1 MGERFTRIG
10 KYRNELITNFIIM
23 CMNKRNY
30 LTAAAMALA
39 VLSSCGGQKEARN
52 TSGIDLANMDTT
64 VSAGQDFFRYAC
76 GGWNDAHPLTAEYSR
91 YGTFDQLAENNQKQL
106 RELIEGLA
114 SQQNEAGTVAQKIG
128 DLYNIAMDSV
138 ARNEQGFAPVKP
150 MLDKI
155 AALTDKSQIIP
166 MSVEMRR
173 FQGIGTY
180 FNFYVYADP
189 KNSALNIFQMG
200 QGGINLG
207 EKEYYLDTDS
217 ITENIRNEYKK
228 YIAKLFAL
236 SGFSEAEAQQKVAD
250 VMEIE
255 TSIAKVS
262 RSAAELRNPEANYH
276 KMSYADLK
284 KRIPGIDWDAFMT
297 GLGIQAPAELNV
309 EQVESIQEVA
319 RLISALPVSKH
330 VSYLE
335 YNLLDAA
342 ASCLSDDFVAAR
354 FDFYGKVMSGRQVNQ
369 PRWKRAVNSVN
380 GMLGEL
386 VGEMYV
392 EKYFPA
398 AAKERML
405 KLVENLRVAL
415 GERID
420 AQEWMSDSTKVRA
433 HEKLDAFRVKVGY
446 PDKWKDYSKL
456 EIKKDSYWAN
466 VCRASEWGFN
476 DMISRLGKPVDRDEW
491 LMTPQTVNAYYNP
504 STNEICFPAA
514 ILQPPFFNMD
524 ADDAANYGAIGVVI
538 GHEMTHGF
546 DDQGRQFDKNGN
558 LTDWWA
564 EGDADR
570 FKERAQVMVDF
581 FNNIEVLPGLKGNGQ
596 LTLGENLAD
605 HGGLNVAYLAF
616 RNATK
621 DAPLEVKEGFTPEQR
636 FFIAYATLW
645 AGNIRDEQARVYTKS
660 DPHSLGKWRVNG
672 ALPHIQAWYDA
683 FQITPDDSLY
693 VAPENRVNIW

>member
-1 MGERFTRIG
+1 
-10 KYRNELITNFIIM
+10 
-23 CMNKRNY
+23 MNKKNY
-30 LTAAAMALA
+30 VAVATLAFAMLTSCA
-39 VLSSCGGQKEARN
+39 VQKEAKS

-64 VSAGQDFFRYAC
+64 VSAGTDFFRYAC

-91 YGTFDQLAENNQKQL
+91 YGTFDELFENSQKQL

-114 SQQNEAGTVAQKIG
+114 AQKNNQAGSAAQKIG
-128 DLYNIAMDSV
+128 DLYNMAMDSV
-138 ARNEQGFAPVKP
+138 TLNKQGAEPVKA

-155 AALTDKSQIIP
+155 AGMKDKSEIVP
-166 MSVEMRR
+166 MMTEMAHI
-173 FQGIGTY
+173 GIGTY
-180 FNFYVYADP
+180 FHSYVYADP
-189 KNSALNIFQMG
+189 KNSSLNIFQMG

-217 ITENIRNEYKK
+217 ITQNIREQYKL
-228 YIAKLFAL
+228 YIGKLFQLA
-236 SGFSEAEAQQKVAD
+236 GFSEADAQQKVAD

-255 TSIAKVS
+255 TAIAKVS
-262 RSAAELRNPEANYH
+262 RSATELRDPEANYH
-276 KMSYADLK
+276 KMSFDELK
-284 KRIPGIDWDAFMT
+284 KTIAGIDWDAYMK

-309 EQVESIQEVA
+309 EQVEPIQEVA
-319 RLISALPVSKH
+319 RLMNTLPLSKH

-354 FDFYGKVMSGRQVNQ
+354 FDFYGKVLSGRQVNQ

-398 AAKERML
+398 AAKERMV
-405 KLVENLRVAL
+405 KLVKNLQTAL

-420 AQEWMSDSTKVRA
+420 AQEWMSDSTKIRA
-433 HEKLDAFRVKVGY
+433 HEKLATFHVKVGY

-456 EIKKDSYWAN
+456 EIKNDSYWAN

-476 DMISRLGKPVDRDEW
+476 DMYSRIGKPVDKDEW

-514 ILQPPFFNMD
+514 ILQPPFFNME

-546 DDQGRQFDKNGN
+546 DDQGRQFDKDGN

-564 EGDADR
+564 PGDADR

-581 FNNIEVLPGLKGNGQ
+581 FNKIEVLPGLQANGE

-616 RNATK
+616 QNATK
-621 DAPLEVKEGFTPEQR
+621 DAPLGVVDGFTPEQR
-636 FFIAYATLW
+636 FFLAYATLW
-645 AGNIRDEQARVYTKS
+645 AGNIRDEQIRVYTKS

-683 FQITPDDSLY
+683 FHITPSDPLY
-693 VAPENRVNIW
+693 VAPENRVNVW

>member
-1 MGERFTRIG
+1 
-10 KYRNELITNFIIM
+10 
-23 CMNKRNY
+23 MNKKNY
-30 LTAAAMALA
+30 VAVATLAFAMLT
-39 VLSSCGGQKEARN
+39 SCAGQKEAKS

-64 VSAGQDFFRYAC
+64 VSAGTDFFRYAC

-91 YGTFDQLAENNQKQL
+91 YGTFDELFENSQKQL

-114 SQQNEAGTVAQKIG
+114 AQKNNQAGSAAQKIG
-128 DLYNIAMDSV
+128 DLYNMAMDSV
-138 ARNEQGFAPVKP
+138 TLNKQGAEPVKA

-155 AALTDKSQIIP
+155 AGMKDKSEIVP
-166 MSVEMRR
+166 MMTEMAHI
-173 FQGIGTY
+173 GIGTY
-180 FNFYVYADP
+180 FHSYVYADP
-189 KNSALNIFQMG
+189 KNSSLNIFQMG

-217 ITENIRNEYKK
+217 ITQNIREQYKL
-228 YIAKLFAL
+228 YIGKLFQLA
-236 SGFSEAEAQQKVAD
+236 GFSEADAQQKVAD

-255 TSIAKVS
+255 TAIAKVS
-262 RSAAELRNPEANYH
+262 RSVTELRDPEANYH
-276 KMSYADLK
+276 KMSFDELK
-284 KRIPGIDWDAFMT
+284 KTIAGIDWDAYMK

-309 EQVESIQEVA
+309 EQVEPIQEVA
-319 RLISALPVSKH
+319 RLMNTLPLSKH

-354 FDFYGKVMSGRQVNQ
+354 FDFYGKVLSGRQVNQ

-398 AAKERML
+398 AAKERMV
-405 KLVENLRVAL
+405 KLVKNLQTAL

-420 AQEWMSDSTKVRA
+420 AQEWMSDSTKIRA
-433 HEKLDAFRVKVGY
+433 HEKLATFHVKVGY

-456 EIKKDSYWAN
+456 EIKNDSYWAN

-476 DMISRLGKPVDRDEW
+476 DMYSRIGKPVDKDEW

-514 ILQPPFFNMD
+514 ILQPPFFNME

-546 DDQGRQFDKNGN
+546 DDQGRQFDKDGN

-564 EGDADR
+564 PGDADR

-581 FNNIEVLPGLKGNGQ
+581 FNKIEVLPGLQANGE

-616 RNATK
+616 QNATK
-621 DAPLEVKEGFTPEQR
+621 DAPLGVVDGFTPEQR
-636 FFIAYATLW
+636 FFLAYATLW
-645 AGNIRDEQARVYTKS
+645 AGNIRDEQIRVYTKS

-683 FQITPDDSLY
+683 FHITPSDPLY
-693 VAPENRVNIW
+693 VAPENRVNVW

>member
-1 MGERFTRIG
+1 
-10 KYRNELITNFIIM
+10 
-23 CMNKRNY
+23 MNKKNY
-30 LTAAAMALA
+30 VAVATLAFAMLT
-39 VLSSCGGQKEARN
+39 SCAGQKEAKS

-64 VSAGQDFFRYAC
+64 VSAGTDFFRYAC

-91 YGTFDQLAENNQKQL
+91 YGTFDELFENSQKQL

-114 SQQNEAGTVAQKIG
+114 AQKNNQAGSAAQKIG
-128 DLYNIAMDSV
+128 DLYNMAMDSV
-138 ARNEQGFAPVKP
+138 TLNKQGAEPVKA

-155 AALTDKSQIIP
+155 AGMKDKSEIVP
-166 MSVEMRR
+166 MMTEMAHI
-173 FQGIGTY
+173 GIGTY
-180 FNFYVYADP
+180 FRSYVYADP
-189 KNSALNIFQMG
+189 KNSSLNIFQMG

-217 ITENIRNEYKK
+217 ITQNIREQYKL
-228 YIAKLFAL
+228 YIGKLFQLA
-236 SGFSEAEAQQKVAD
+236 GFSEADAQQKVAD

-255 TSIAKVS
+255 TAIAKVS
-262 RSAAELRNPEANYH
+262 RSATELRDPEANYH
-276 KMSYADLK
+276 KMSFDELK
-284 KRIPGIDWDAFMT
+284 KTIAGIDWDAYMK
-297 GLGIQAPAELNV
+297 GLGVQAPAELNV
-309 EQVESIQEVA
+309 EQVEPIQEVA
-319 RLISALPVSKH
+319 RLMNTLPLSKH

-354 FDFYGKVMSGRQVNQ
+354 FDFYGKVLSGRQVNQ

-398 AAKERML
+398 AAKERMV
-405 KLVENLRVAL
+405 KLVKNLQTAL

-420 AQEWMSDSTKVRA
+420 AQEWMSDSTKIRA
-433 HEKLDAFRVKVGY
+433 HEKLATFHVKVGY

-456 EIKKDSYWAN
+456 EIKNDSYWAN

-476 DMISRLGKPVDRDEW
+476 DMYSRIGKPVDKDEW

-514 ILQPPFFNMD
+514 ILQPPFFNME

-546 DDQGRQFDKNGN
+546 DDQGRQFDKDGN

-564 EGDADR
+564 PGDADR

-581 FNNIEVLPGLKGNGQ
+581 FNKIEVLPGLQANGE

-616 RNATK
+616 QNATK
-621 DAPLEVKEGFTPEQR
+621 DAPLGVVDGFTPEQR
-636 FFIAYATLW
+636 FFLAYATLW
-645 AGNIRDEQARVYTKS
+645 AGNIRDEQIRVYTKS

-683 FQITPDDSLY
+683 FHITPSDPLY
-693 VAPENRVNIW
+693 VAPENRVNMW

>member
-1 MGERFTRIG
+1 
-10 KYRNELITNFIIM
+10 
-23 CMNKRNY
+23 MNKKNY
-30 LTAAAMALA
+30 VAVATLAFAMLT
-39 VLSSCGGQKEARN
+39 SCAGQKEAKS

-64 VSAGQDFFRYAC
+64 VSAGTDFFRYAC

-91 YGTFDQLAENNQKQL
+91 YGTFDELFENSQKQL

-114 SQQNEAGTVAQKIG
+114 AQKNNQAGSAAQKIG
-128 DLYNIAMDSV
+128 DLYNMAMDSV
-138 ARNEQGFAPVKP
+138 TLNKQGAEPVKA

-155 AALTDKSQIIP
+155 AGMKDKSEIVP
-166 MSVEMRR
+166 MMTEMAHI
-173 FQGIGTY
+173 GIGTY
-180 FNFYVYADP
+180 FRSYVYADP
-189 KNSALNIFQMG
+189 KNSSLNIFQMG

-217 ITENIRNEYKK
+217 ITQNIREQYKL
-228 YIAKLFAL
+228 YIGKLFQLA
-236 SGFSEAEAQQKVAD
+236 GFSEADAQQKVAD

-255 TSIAKVS
+255 TAIAKVS
-262 RSAAELRNPEANYH
+262 RSATELRDPEANYH
-276 KMSYADLK
+276 KMSFDELK
-284 KRIPGIDWDAFMT
+284 KTISGIDWDAYMK
-297 GLGIQAPAELNV
+297 GLGIQVPAELNV
-309 EQVESIQEVA
+309 EQVEPIQEVA
-319 RLISALPVSKH
+319 RLMNTLPLSKH

-354 FDFYGKVMSGRQVNQ
+354 FDFYGKVLSGRQVNQ
-369 PRWKRAVNSVN
+369 PRWKRAVNSVD

-398 AAKERML
+398 AAKERMV
-405 KLVENLRVAL
+405 KLVKNLQTAL

-420 AQEWMSDSTKVRA
+420 AQEWMSDSTKIRA
-433 HEKLDAFRVKVGY
+433 HEKLAVFHVKVGY

-456 EIKKDSYWAN
+456 EIKNDSYWAN

-476 DMISRLGKPVDRDEW
+476 DMYSRIGKPVDKDEW

-514 ILQPPFFNMD
+514 ILQPPFFNME

-546 DDQGRQFDKNGN
+546 DDQGRQFDKDGN

-564 EGDADR
+564 PGDADR

-581 FNNIEVLPGLKGNGQ
+581 FNKIEVLPGLQANGE

-616 RNATK
+616 QNATK
-621 DAPLEVKEGFTPEQR
+621 DAPLGVVDGFTPEQR
-636 FFIAYATLW
+636 FFLAYATLW
-645 AGNIRDEQARVYTKS
+645 AGNIRDEQIRVYTKS

-683 FQITPDDSLY
+683 FHITPSDPLY
-693 VAPENRVNIW
+693 VAPENRVNVW

>member
-1 MGERFTRIG
+1 
-10 KYRNELITNFIIM
+10 
-23 CMNKRNY
+23 MNKKNY
-30 LTAAAMALA
+30 VAVATLAFAMLT
-39 VLSSCGGQKEARN
+39 SCAGQKEAKS
-52 TSGIDLANMDTT
+52 TSGINLANMDTT
-64 VSAGQDFFRYAC
+64 VSAGTDFFRYAC

-91 YGTFDQLAENNQKQL
+91 YGTFDELFENSQKQL

-114 SQQNEAGTVAQKIG
+114 AQKNNQAGSAAQKIG
-128 DLYNIAMDSV
+128 DLYNMAMDSV
-138 ARNEQGFAPVKP
+138 TLNKQGVEPVKA

-155 AALTDKSQIIP
+155 AGMKDKSEIVP
-166 MSVEMRR
+166 MMTEMAHI
-173 FQGIGTY
+173 GIGTY
-180 FNFYVYADP
+180 FHSYVYADP
-189 KNSALNIFQMG
+189 KNSSLNIFQMG

-217 ITENIRNEYKK
+217 ITQNIREQYKL
-228 YIAKLFAL
+228 YIGKLFQLA
-236 SGFSEAEAQQKVAD
+236 GFSEADAQQKVAD

-255 TSIAKVS
+255 TAIAKVS
-262 RSAAELRNPEANYH
+262 CSATELRDPEANYH
-276 KMSYADLK
+276 KMSFDELK
-284 KRIPGIDWDAFMT
+284 KTIAGIDWDAYMK

-309 EQVESIQEVA
+309 EQVEPIQEVA
-319 RLISALPVSKH
+319 RLMNTLPLSKH

-354 FDFYGKVMSGRQVNQ
+354 FDFYGKVLSGRQVNQ

-398 AAKERML
+398 AAKERMV
-405 KLVENLRVAL
+405 KLVKNLQTAL

-420 AQEWMSDSTKVRA
+420 AQEWMSDSTKIRA
-433 HEKLDAFRVKVGY
+433 HEKLATFHVKVGY

-456 EIKKDSYWAN
+456 EIKNDSYWAN

-476 DMISRLGKPVDRDEW
+476 DMYSRIGKPVDKDEW

-514 ILQPPFFNMD
+514 ILQPPFFNME

-546 DDQGRQFDKNGN
+546 DDQGRQFDKDGN

-564 EGDADR
+564 PGDADR

-581 FNNIEVLPGLKGNGQ
+581 FNKIEVLPGLQANGE

-616 RNATK
+616 QNATK
-621 DAPLEVKEGFTPEQR
+621 DAPLGVVDGFTPEQR
-636 FFIAYATLW
+636 FFLAYATLW
-645 AGNIRDEQARVYTKS
+645 AGNIRDEQIRVYTKS

-683 FQITPDDSLY
+683 FHITPSDPLY
-693 VAPENRVNIW
+693 VAPENRVNVW

>member
-1 MGERFTRIG
+1 
-10 KYRNELITNFIIM
+10 
-23 CMNKRNY
+23 MNKKNY
-30 LTAAAMALA
+30 VAVATLAFAMLT
-39 VLSSCGGQKEARN
+39 SCAGQKEAKS

-64 VSAGQDFFRYAC
+64 VSAGTDFFRYAC

-91 YGTFDQLAENNQKQL
+91 YGTFDELFENSQKQL

-114 SQQNEAGTVAQKIG
+114 AQKNNQAGSAAQKIG
-128 DLYNIAMDSV
+128 DLYNMAMDSV
-138 ARNEQGFAPVKP
+138 TLNKQGAEPVKA

-155 AALTDKSQIIP
+155 AGMKDKSEIVP
-166 MSVEMRR
+166 MMTEMAHI
-173 FQGIGTY
+173 GIGTY
-180 FNFYVYADP
+180 FHSYVYADP
-189 KNSALNIFQMG
+189 KNSSLNIFQMG

-217 ITENIRNEYKK
+217 ITQNIREQYKL
-228 YIAKLFAL
+228 YIGKLFQLA
-236 SGFSEAEAQQKVAD
+236 GFSEADAQQKVAD

-255 TSIAKVS
+255 TAIAKVS
-262 RSAAELRNPEANYH
+262 RSATELRDPEANYH
-276 KMSYADLK
+276 KMSFDELK
-284 KRIPGIDWDAFMT
+284 KTIAGIDWDAYMK

-309 EQVESIQEVA
+309 EQVEPIQEVA
-319 RLISALPVSKH
+319 RLMNTLPLSKH

-354 FDFYGKVMSGRQVNQ
+354 FDFYGKVLSGRQVNQ

-392 EKYFPA
+392 EKYFPT
-398 AAKERML
+398 AAKERMV
-405 KLVENLRVAL
+405 KLVKNLQTAL

-420 AQEWMSDSTKVRA
+420 AQEWMSDSTKIRA
-433 HEKLDAFRVKVGY
+433 HEKLAAFHVKVGY

-456 EIKKDSYWAN
+456 EIKNDSYWAN

-476 DMISRLGKPVDRDEW
+476 DMYSRIGKPVDKDEW

-514 ILQPPFFNMD
+514 ILQPPFFNME

-546 DDQGRQFDKNGN
+546 DDQGRQFDKDGN

-564 EGDADR
+564 PGDADR

-581 FNNIEVLPGLKGNGQ
+581 FNKIEVLPGLQANGE

-616 RNATK
+616 QNATK
-621 DAPLEVKEGFTPEQR
+621 DAPLGVVDGFTPEQR
-636 FFIAYATLW
+636 FFLAYATLW
-645 AGNIRDEQARVYTKS
+645 AGNIRDEQIRVYTKS

-683 FQITPDDSLY
+683 FHITPSDPLY
-693 VAPENRVNIW
+693 VAPENRVNVW

>member
-1 MGERFTRIG
+1 
-10 KYRNELITNFIIM
+10 
-23 CMNKRNY
+23 MNKKNY
-30 LTAAAMALA
+30 VAVATLAFAMLT
-39 VLSSCGGQKEARN
+39 SCAGQKEAKS

-64 VSAGQDFFRYAC
+64 VSAGTDFFRYAC

-91 YGTFDQLAENNQKQL
+91 YGTFDELFENSQTQL

-114 SQQNEAGTVAQKIG
+114 AQKNNQAGSAAQKIG
-128 DLYNIAMDSV
+128 DLYNMAMDSV
-138 ARNEQGFAPVKP
+138 TLNKQGAEPVKA

-155 AALTDKSQIIP
+155 AGLKDKSEIVP
-166 MSVEMRR
+166 MMTEMAHI
-173 FQGIGTY
+173 GIGTY
-180 FNFYVYADP
+180 FRSYVYADP
-189 KNSALNIFQMG
+189 KNSSLNIFQMG

-207 EKEYYLDTDS
+207 EKEYYLDIDS
-217 ITENIRNEYKK
+217 ITQNIREQYKL
-228 YIAKLFAL
+228 YIGKLFQLA
-236 SGFSEAEAQQKVAD
+236 GFSEADAQQKVAD

-255 TSIAKVS
+255 TAIAKVS
-262 RSAAELRNPEANYH
+262 RSATELRDPEANYH
-276 KMSYADLK
+276 KMSFDELK
-284 KRIPGIDWDAFMT
+284 KTIAGIDWDAYMK

-309 EQVESIQEVA
+309 EQVEPIQEVA
-319 RLISALPVSKH
+319 RLMNTLPLSKH

-354 FDFYGKVMSGRQVNQ
+354 FDFYGKVLSGRQVNQ

-398 AAKERML
+398 AAKERMV
-405 KLVENLRVAL
+405 KLVKNLQTAL

-420 AQEWMSDSTKVRA
+420 AQEWMSDSTKIRA
-433 HEKLDAFRVKVGY
+433 HEKLAAFHVKVGY

-456 EIKKDSYWAN
+456 EIKNDSYWAN

-476 DMISRLGKPVDRDEW
+476 DMYSRIGKPVDKDEW

-514 ILQPPFFNMD
+514 ILQPPFFNME

-546 DDQGRQFDKNGN
+546 DDQGRQFDKDGN

-564 EGDADR
+564 PGDADR
-570 FKERAQVMVDF
+570 FKDRAQVMVDF
-581 FNNIEVLPGLKGNGQ
+581 FNKIEVLPGLQANGE

-616 RNATK
+616 QNATK
-621 DAPLEVKEGFTPEQR
+621 DAPLGVVDGFTPEQR
-636 FFIAYATLW
+636 FFLAYATLW
-645 AGNIRDEQARVYTKS
+645 AGNIRDEQIRVYTKS

-683 FQITPDDSLY
+683 FHITPSDPLY
-693 VAPENRVNIW
+693 VAPENRVNVW

>member
-1 MGERFTRIG
+1 
-10 KYRNELITNFIIM
+10 
-23 CMNKRNY
+23 MNKKNY
-30 LTAAAMALA
+30 VAVATLAFAMLT
-39 VLSSCGGQKEARN
+39 SCAGQKEAKS

-64 VSAGQDFFRYAC
+64 VAAGTDFFRYAC

-91 YGTFDQLAENNQKQL
+91 YGTFDELFENSQKQL

-114 SQQNEAGTVAQKIG
+114 AQKNNQAGSAAQKIG
-128 DLYNIAMDSV
+128 DLYNMAMDSV
-138 ARNEQGFAPVKP
+138 TLNKQGAEPVKA

-155 AALTDKSQIIP
+155 AGMKDKSEIVP
-166 MSVEMRR
+166 MMTEMAHI
-173 FQGIGTY
+173 GIGTY
-180 FNFYVYADP
+180 FRSYVYADP
-189 KNSALNIFQMG
+189 KNSSLNIFQMG

-217 ITENIRNEYKK
+217 ITQNIREQYKL
-228 YIAKLFAL
+228 YIGKLFQLA
-236 SGFSEAEAQQKVAD
+236 GFSEADAQQKVAD

-255 TSIAKVS
+255 TAIAKVS
-262 RSAAELRNPEANYH
+262 RSATELRDPEANYH
-276 KMSYADLK
+276 KMSFDELK
-284 KRIPGIDWDAFMT
+284 KTIAGIDWDAYMK
-297 GLGIQAPAELNV
+297 GLGVQAPAELNV
-309 EQVESIQEVA
+309 EQVEPIQEVA
-319 RLISALPVSKH
+319 RLMNTLPLSKH

-354 FDFYGKVMSGRQVNQ
+354 FDFYGKVLSGRQVNQ

-398 AAKERML
+398 AAKERMV
-405 KLVENLRVAL
+405 KLVKNLQTAL

-420 AQEWMSDSTKVRA
+420 AQEWMSDSTKIRA
-433 HEKLDAFRVKVGY
+433 HEKLAAFHVKVGY

-456 EIKKDSYWAN
+456 EIKNDSYWAN

-476 DMISRLGKPVDRDEW
+476 DMYSRIGKPVDKDEW

-514 ILQPPFFNMD
+514 ILQPPFFNME

-546 DDQGRQFDKNGN
+546 DDQGRQFDKDGN

-564 EGDADR
+564 PGDADR

-581 FNNIEVLPGLKGNGQ
+581 FNKIEVLPGLQANGE

-616 RNATK
+616 QNATK
-621 DAPLEVKEGFTPEQR
+621 DAPLGVVDGFTPEQR
-636 FFIAYATLW
+636 FFLAYATLW
-645 AGNIRDEQARVYTKS
+645 AGNIRDEQIRVYTKS

-683 FQITPDDSLY
+683 FHITPSDPLY
-693 VAPENRVNIW
+693 VAPENRVNVW

>member
-1 MGERFTRIG
+1 
-10 KYRNELITNFIIM
+10 
-23 CMNKRNY
+23 MNKKNY
-30 LTAAAMALA
+30 VAVATLAFAMLT
-39 VLSSCGGQKEARN
+39 SCAGQKEAKS

-64 VSAGQDFFRYAC
+64 VSAGTDFFRYAC

-91 YGTFDQLAENNQKQL
+91 YGTFDELFENSQTQL

-114 SQQNEAGTVAQKIG
+114 AQKNNQAGSAAQKIG
-128 DLYNIAMDSV
+128 DLYNMAMDSV
-138 ARNEQGFAPVKP
+138 TLNKQGAEPVKA

-155 AALTDKSQIIP
+155 AGMKNKNEIVP
-166 MSVEMRR
+166 MMTEMAHI
-173 FQGIGTY
+173 GIGTY
-180 FNFYVYADP
+180 FHSYVYADP
-189 KNSALNIFQMG
+189 KNSSVNILQMG

-217 ITENIRNEYKK
+217 ITQNIREQYKL
-228 YIAKLFAL
+228 YIGKLFQLA
-236 SGFSEAEAQQKVAD
+236 GFSEADAQQKVAD

-255 TSIAKVS
+255 TAIAKVS
-262 RSAAELRNPEANYH
+262 RSATELRDPEANYH
-276 KMSYADLK
+276 KMSFDELK
-284 KRIPGIDWDAFMT
+284 KTIAGIDWDAYMK

-309 EQVESIQEVA
+309 EQVEPIQEVA
-319 RLISALPVSKH
+319 RLMNTLPLSKH

-354 FDFYGKVMSGRQVNQ
+354 FDFYGKVLSGRQVNQ

-398 AAKERML
+398 AAKERMV
-405 KLVENLRVAL
+405 KLVKNLQTAL

-420 AQEWMSDSTKVRA
+420 AQEWMSDSTKIRA
-433 HEKLDAFRVKVGY
+433 HEKLAAFHVKVGY

-456 EIKKDSYWAN
+456 EIKNDSYWAN

-476 DMISRLGKPVDRDEW
+476 DMYSRIGKPVDKDEW

-514 ILQPPFFNMD
+514 ILQPPFFNME

-546 DDQGRQFDKNGN
+546 DDQGRQFDKDGN

-564 EGDADR
+564 PGDADR

-581 FNNIEVLPGLKGNGQ
+581 FNKIEVLPGLQANGE

-616 RNATK
+616 QNATK
-621 DAPLEVKEGFTPEQR
+621 DAPLGVVDGFTPEQR
-636 FFIAYATLW
+636 FFLAYATLW
-645 AGNIRDEQARVYTKS
+645 AGNIRDEQIRVYTKS

-683 FQITPDDSLY
+683 FHITPSDSLY
-693 VAPENRVNIW
+693 VAPENRVNVW

>member
-1 MGERFTRIG
+1 
-10 KYRNELITNFIIM
+10 
-23 CMNKRNY
+23 MNKKNY
-30 LTAAAMALA
+30 VVVATLAFAMLT
-39 VLSSCGGQKEARN
+39 SCAGQKEAKS

-64 VSAGQDFFRYAC
+64 VSAGTDFFRYAC

-91 YGTFDQLAENNQKQL
+91 YGTFDELFENSQKQL

-114 SQQNEAGTVAQKIG
+114 AQKNNQAGSAAQKIG
-128 DLYNIAMDSV
+128 DLYNMAMDSV
-138 ARNEQGFAPVKP
+138 TLNKQGAEPVKA

-155 AALTDKSQIIP
+155 AGLKDKSEIVP
-166 MSVEMRR
+166 MMTEMAHI
-173 FQGIGTY
+173 GIGTY
-180 FNFYVYADP
+180 FHSYVYADP
-189 KNSALNIFQMG
+189 KNSSLNIFQMG

-217 ITENIRNEYKK
+217 ITQNIREQYKL
-228 YIAKLFAL
+228 YIGKLFQLA
-236 SGFSEAEAQQKVAD
+236 GFSEADAQQKVAD

-255 TSIAKVS
+255 TAIAKVS
-262 RSAAELRNPEANYH
+262 RSATELRDPEANYH
-276 KMSYADLK
+276 KMSFDELK
-284 KRIPGIDWDAFMT
+284 KTIAGIDWDAYMK

-309 EQVESIQEVA
+309 EQVEPIQEVA
-319 RLISALPVSKH
+319 RLMNTLPLSKH

-354 FDFYGKVMSGRQVNQ
+354 FDFYGKVLSGRQVNQ

-398 AAKERML
+398 AAKERMV
-405 KLVENLRVAL
+405 KLVKNLQTAL

-420 AQEWMSDSTKVRA
+420 AQEWMSDSTKIRA
-433 HEKLDAFRVKVGY
+433 HEKLAAFHVKVGY

-456 EIKKDSYWAN
+456 EIKNDSYWAN

-476 DMISRLGKPVDRDEW
+476 DMYSRIGKPVDKDEW

-514 ILQPPFFNMD
+514 ILQPPFFNME

-546 DDQGRQFDKNGN
+546 DDQGRQFDKDGN

-564 EGDADR
+564 PGDADR

-581 FNNIEVLPGLKGNGQ
+581 FNKIEVLPGLQANGE

-616 RNATK
+616 QNATK
-621 DAPLEVKEGFTPEQR
+621 DAPLGVVDGFTPEQR
-636 FFIAYATLW
+636 FFLAYATLW
-645 AGNIRDEQARVYTKS
+645 AGNIRDEQIRVYTKS

-683 FQITPDDSLY
+683 FHITPSDPLY
-693 VAPENRVNIW
+693 VAPENRVNVW

>member
-1 MGERFTRIG
+1 
-10 KYRNELITNFIIM
+10 
-23 CMNKRNY
+23 MNKKNY
-30 LTAAAMALA
+30 VAVATLAFAMLT
-39 VLSSCGGQKEARN
+39 SCAGQKEAKS

-64 VSAGQDFFRYAC
+64 VSAGTDFFRYAC

-91 YGTFDQLAENNQKQL
+91 YGTFDELFENSQKQL

-114 SQQNEAGTVAQKIG
+114 AQKNNQAGSAAQKIG
-128 DLYNIAMDSV
+128 DLYNMAMDSV
-138 ARNEQGFAPVKP
+138 TLNKQGAEPVKA

-155 AALTDKSQIIP
+155 AGMKDKSEIVP
-166 MSVEMRR
+166 MMTEMAHI
-173 FQGIGTY
+173 GIGTY
-180 FNFYVYADP
+180 FHSYVYADP
-189 KNSALNIFQMG
+189 KNSSLNIFQMG

-217 ITENIRNEYKK
+217 ITQNIREQYKL
-228 YIAKLFAL
+228 YIGKLFQLA
-236 SGFSEAEAQQKVAD
+236 GFSEADAQQKVAD
-250 VMEIE
+250 VMELE
-255 TSIAKVS
+255 TAIAKVS
-262 RSAAELRNPEANYH
+262 RSATELRDPEANYH
-276 KMSYADLK
+276 KMSFDELK
-284 KRIPGIDWDAFMT
+284 KTIAGIDWDAYMK

-309 EQVESIQEVA
+309 EQVEPIQEVA
-319 RLISALPVSKH
+319 RLMNTLPLSKH

-354 FDFYGKVMSGRQVNQ
+354 FDFYGKVLSGRQVNQ

-398 AAKERML
+398 AAKERMV
-405 KLVENLRVAL
+405 KLVKNLQTAL

-420 AQEWMSDSTKVRA
+420 AQEWMSDSTKIRA
-433 HEKLDAFRVKVGY
+433 HEKLATFHVKVGY

-456 EIKKDSYWAN
+456 EIKNDSYWAN

-476 DMISRLGKPVDRDEW
+476 DMYSRIGKPVDKDEW

-514 ILQPPFFNMD
+514 ILQPPFFNME

-546 DDQGRQFDKNGN
+546 DDQGRQFDKDGN

-564 EGDADR
+564 PGDADR

-581 FNNIEVLPGLKGNGQ
+581 FNKIEVLPGLQANGE

-616 RNATK
+616 QNATK
-621 DAPLEVKEGFTPEQR
+621 DAPLGVVDGFTPEQR
-636 FFIAYATLW
+636 FFLAYATLW
-645 AGNIRDEQARVYTKS
+645 AGNIRDEQIRVYTKS
-660 DPHSLGKWRVNG
+660 DPHSLSKWRVNG

-683 FQITPDDSLY
+683 FHITPSDPLY
-693 VAPENRVNIW
+693 VAPENRVNVW

>member
-1 MGERFTRIG
+1 
-10 KYRNELITNFIIM
+10 
-23 CMNKRNY
+23 MNKKNY
-30 LTAAAMALA
+30 VAVATLAFAMLT
-39 VLSSCGGQKEARN
+39 SCAGQKEAKS

-64 VSAGQDFFRYAC
+64 VSAGTDFFRYAC

-91 YGTFDQLAENNQKQL
+91 YGTFDELFENSQKQL

-114 SQQNEAGTVAQKIG
+114 AQKNNQAGSAAQKIG
-128 DLYNIAMDSV
+128 DLYNMAMDSV
-138 ARNEQGFAPVKP
+138 TLNKQGAEPVKA

-155 AALTDKSQIIP
+155 AGMKDKSEIVP
-166 MSVEMRR
+166 MMTEMAHI
-173 FQGIGTY
+173 GIGTY
-180 FNFYVYADP
+180 FHSYVYADP
-189 KNSALNIFQMG
+189 KNSSLNIFQMG

-217 ITENIRNEYKK
+217 ITQNIREQYKL
-228 YIAKLFAL
+228 YIGKLFQLA
-236 SGFSEAEAQQKVAD
+236 GFSEADAQQKVAD

-255 TSIAKVS
+255 TAIAKVS
-262 RSAAELRNPEANYH
+262 RSATELRDPEANYH
-276 KMSYADLK
+276 KMSFDELK
-284 KRIPGIDWDAFMT
+284 KTIAGIDWDAYMK

-309 EQVESIQEVA
+309 EQVEPIQEVA
-319 RLISALPVSKH
+319 RLMNTLPLSKH

-354 FDFYGKVMSGRQVNQ
+354 FDFYGKVLSGRQVNQ
-369 PRWKRAVNSVN
+369 QRWKRAVNSVN

-398 AAKERML
+398 AAKERMV
-405 KLVENLRVAL
+405 KLVKNLQTAL

-420 AQEWMSDSTKVRA
+420 AQEWMSDSTKIRA
-433 HEKLDAFRVKVGY
+433 HEKLAAFHVKVGY

-456 EIKKDSYWAN
+456 EIKNDSYWAN

-476 DMISRLGKPVDRDEW
+476 DMYSRIGKPVDKDEW

-514 ILQPPFFNMD
+514 ILQPPFFNME

-546 DDQGRQFDKNGN
+546 DDQGRQFDKDGN

-564 EGDADR
+564 PGDADR

-581 FNNIEVLPGLKGNGQ
+581 FNKIEVLPGLQANGE

-616 RNATK
+616 QNATK
-621 DAPLEVKEGFTPEQR
+621 DAPLGVVDGFTPEQR
-636 FFIAYATLW
+636 FFLAYATLW
-645 AGNIRDEQARVYTKS
+645 AGNIRDEQIRVYTKS

-683 FQITPDDSLY
+683 FHITPSDPLY
-693 VAPENRVNIW
+693 VAPENRVNVW

>member
-1 MGERFTRIG
+1 
-10 KYRNELITNFIIM
+10 
-23 CMNKRNY
+23 MNKKNY
-30 LTAAAMALA
+30 VAVAALA
-39 VLSSCGGQKEARN
+39 LAMMTSCAGQKEAKS

-64 VSAGQDFFRYAC
+64 VAAGTDFFRYAC
-76 GGWNDAHPLTAEYSR
+76 GGWNEAHPLTAEYSR
-91 YGTFDQLAENNQKQL
+91 YGTFDLLFDNSQKQL

-114 SQQNEAGTVAQKIG
+114 AQKNNPAGSAAQKIG
-128 DLYNIAMDSV
+128 DLYNMAMDSV
-138 ARNEQGFAPVKP
+138 TLNKQGAEPVKA
-150 MLDKI
+150 MLGKI
-155 AALTDKSQIIP
+155 AALKDKSEIIP
-166 MSVEMRR
+166 MMTEMAHA
-173 FQGIGTY
+173 GIGTY
-180 FNFYVYADP
+180 FHSYVYADP
-189 KNSALNIFQMG
+189 KNSSLNIFQMG

-207 EKEYYLDTDS
+207 EKEYYLDNDS
-217 ITENIRNEYKK
+217 ITQNIREQYKV
-228 YIAKLFAL
+228 YIGKLFQLA
-236 SGFSEAEAQQKVAD
+236 GFTEAEAQQKVAD

-255 TSIAKVS
+255 TAIAKAS
-262 RSAAELRNPEANYH
+262 RSATELRDPEANYH
-276 KMSYADLK
+276 KMSFDELK
-284 KRIPGIDWDAFMT
+284 KIISGIDWDAYVK

-309 EQVESIQEVA
+309 EQVEPIQEVA
-319 RLISALPVSKH
+319 RLMNTLPVSKH

-354 FDFYGKVMSGRQVNQ
+354 FDFYGKVLSGRQVNQ

-398 AAKERML
+398 AAKERMV
-405 KLVENLRVAL
+405 KLVKNLQTAL
-415 GERID
+415 GERIN
-420 AQEWMSDSTKVRA
+420 AQEWMSDSTKVKA
-433 HEKLDAFRVKVGY
+433 QEKLAAFHVKVGY

-456 EIKKDSYWAN
+456 DIKKDSYWAN
-466 VCRASEWGFN
+466 VCRASEWSFN
-476 DMISRLGKPVDRDEW
+476 DMYSRLGKPVDKDEW

-514 ILQPPFFNMD
+514 ILQPPFFNME

-564 EGDADR
+564 PGDADR

-581 FNNIEVLPGLKGNGQ
+581 FNNIEVLPGLHANGE

-616 RNATK
+616 QNATK
-621 DAPLEVKEGFTPEQR
+621 DAPLGVVDGFTPEQR
-636 FFIAYATLW
+636 FFLAYATLW
-645 AGNIRDEQARVYTKS
+645 AGNIRDEQIRVYTKS
-660 DPHSLGKWRVNG
+660 DPHSLGRWRVNG

-683 FQITPDDSLY
+683 FHITPSDPLY
-693 VAPENRVNIW
+693 VAPEKRVNVW

>member
-1 MGERFTRIG
+1 
-10 KYRNELITNFIIM
+10 
-23 CMNKRNY
+23 MNKKNY
-30 LTAAAMALA
+30 VAVATLAFAMLT
-39 VLSSCGGQKEARN
+39 SCAGQKEAKS

-64 VSAGQDFFRYAC
+64 VSAGTDFFRYAC

-91 YGTFDQLAENNQKQL
+91 YGTFDELFENSQKQL

-114 SQQNEAGTVAQKIG
+114 AQKNNQAGSAAQKIG
-128 DLYNIAMDSV
+128 DLYNMAMDSV
-138 ARNEQGFAPVKP
+138 TLNKQGAEPVKA

-155 AALTDKSQIIP
+155 AGMKDKSEIVP
-166 MSVEMRR
+166 MMTEMAHI
-173 FQGIGTY
+173 GIGTY
-180 FNFYVYADP
+180 FRSYVYADP
-189 KNSALNIFQMG
+189 KNSSLNIFQMG

-217 ITENIRNEYKK
+217 ITQNIREQYKL
-228 YIAKLFAL
+228 YIGKLFQLA
-236 SGFSEAEAQQKVAD
+236 GFSEADAQQKVAD

-255 TSIAKVS
+255 TAIAKVS
-262 RSAAELRNPEANYH
+262 RSATELRDPEANYH
-276 KMSYADLK
+276 KMSFDELK
-284 KRIPGIDWDAFMT
+284 KTIAGIDWDAYMK

-309 EQVESIQEVA
+309 EQVEPIQEVA
-319 RLISALPVSKH
+319 RLMNTLPLSKH

-354 FDFYGKVMSGRQVNQ
+354 FDFYGKVLSGRQVNQ

-398 AAKERML
+398 AAKERMV
-405 KLVENLRVAL
+405 KLVKNLQTAL

-420 AQEWMSDSTKVRA
+420 AQEWMSDSTKIRA
-433 HEKLDAFRVKVGY
+433 HEKLAAFHVKLGY

-456 EIKKDSYWAN
+456 EIKNDSYWAN

-476 DMISRLGKPVDRDEW
+476 DMYSRIGKPVDKDEW

-514 ILQPPFFNMD
+514 ILQPPFFNME

-546 DDQGRQFDKNGN
+546 DDQGRQFDKDGN

-564 EGDADR
+564 PGDADR

-581 FNNIEVLPGLKGNGQ
+581 FNKIEVLPGLQANGE

-616 RNATK
+616 QNATK
-621 DAPLEVKEGFTPEQR
+621 DAPLGVVDGFTPEQR
-636 FFIAYATLW
+636 FFLAYATLW
-645 AGNIRDEQARVYTKS
+645 AGNIRDEQIRVYTKS

-683 FQITPDDSLY
+683 FHITPSDPLY
-693 VAPENRVNIW
+693 VAPENRVNVW

>member
-1 MGERFTRIG
+1 
-10 KYRNELITNFIIM
+10 
-23 CMNKRNY
+23 MNKKNY
-30 LTAAAMALA
+30 VAVATLAFAMLT
-39 VLSSCGGQKEARN
+39 SCAGQKEAKS
-52 TSGIDLANMDTT
+52 TSGINLANMDTT
-64 VSAGQDFFRYAC
+64 VSAGTDFFRYAC

-91 YGTFDQLAENNQKQL
+91 YGTFDELFENSQKQL

-114 SQQNEAGTVAQKIG
+114 AQKNNQAGSAAQKIG
-128 DLYNIAMDSV
+128 DLYNMAMDSV
-138 ARNEQGFAPVKP
+138 TLNKQGAEPVKA

-155 AALTDKSQIIP
+155 AGLKDKSEIVP
-166 MSVEMRR
+166 MMTEMAHI
-173 FQGIGTY
+173 GIGTY
-180 FNFYVYADP
+180 FHSYVYADP
-189 KNSALNIFQMG
+189 KNSSLNIFQMG

-217 ITENIRNEYKK
+217 ITQNIREQYKL
-228 YIAKLFAL
+228 YIGKLFQLA
-236 SGFSEAEAQQKVAD
+236 GFSEADAQQKVAD

-255 TSIAKVS
+255 TAIAKVS
-262 RSAAELRNPEANYH
+262 RSATELRDPEANYH
-276 KMSYADLK
+276 KMSFDELK
-284 KRIPGIDWDAFMT
+284 KTIAGFDWDAYMK

-309 EQVESIQEVA
+309 EQVEPIQEVA
-319 RLISALPVSKH
+319 RLMNTLPLSKH

-354 FDFYGKVMSGRQVNQ
+354 FDFYGKVLSGRQVNQ

-398 AAKERML
+398 AAKERMV
-405 KLVENLRVAL
+405 KLVKNLQTAL

-420 AQEWMSDSTKVRA
+420 AQEWMSDSTKIRA
-433 HEKLDAFRVKVGY
+433 HEKLATFHVKVGY

-456 EIKKDSYWAN
+456 EIKNDSYWAN

-476 DMISRLGKPVDRDEW
+476 DMYSRIGKPVDKDEW

-514 ILQPPFFNMD
+514 ILQPPFFNME

-546 DDQGRQFDKNGN
+546 DDQGRQFDKDGN

-564 EGDADR
+564 PGDADR

-581 FNNIEVLPGLKGNGQ
+581 FNKIEVLPGLQANGE

-616 RNATK
+616 QNATK
-621 DAPLEVKEGFTPEQR
+621 DAPLGVVDGFTPEQR
-636 FFIAYATLW
+636 FFLAYAILW
-645 AGNIRDEQARVYTKS
+645 AGNIRDEQIRVYTKS

-683 FQITPDDSLY
+683 FHITPSDPLY
-693 VAPENRVNIW
+693 VAPENRVNVW

>member
-1 MGERFTRIG
+1 
-10 KYRNELITNFIIM
+10 
-23 CMNKRNY
+23 MNKKNY
-30 LTAAAMALA
+30 VAVATLAFAMLT
-39 VLSSCGGQKEARN
+39 SCAGQKEAKS

-64 VSAGQDFFRYAC
+64 VSAGTDFFRYAC

-91 YGTFDQLAENNQKQL
+91 YGTFDELFENSQKQL

-114 SQQNEAGTVAQKIG
+114 AQKNNQAGSAAQKIG
-128 DLYNIAMDSV
+128 DLYNMAMDSV
-138 ARNEQGFAPVKP
+138 TLNKQGAEPVKA

-155 AALTDKSQIIP
+155 AGMKDKSEIVP
-166 MSVEMRR
+166 MMTEMAHI
-173 FQGIGTY
+173 GIGTY
-180 FNFYVYADP
+180 FHSYVYADP
-189 KNSALNIFQMG
+189 KNSSLNIFQMG

-217 ITENIRNEYKK
+217 ITQNIREQYKL
-228 YIAKLFAL
+228 YIGKLFQLA
-236 SGFSEAEAQQKVAD
+236 GFSEADAQQKVAD

-255 TSIAKVS
+255 TAIAKVS
-262 RSAAELRNPEANYH
+262 RSATELRDPEANYH
-276 KMSYADLK
+276 KMSFDELK
-284 KRIPGIDWDAFMT
+284 KTIAGIDWDAYMK

-309 EQVESIQEVA
+309 EQVEPIQEVA
-319 RLISALPVSKH
+319 RLMNTLPLSKH

-354 FDFYGKVMSGRQVNQ
+354 FDFYGKVLSGRQVNQ

-398 AAKERML
+398 AAKERMV
-405 KLVENLRVAL
+405 KLVKNLQTAL

-420 AQEWMSDSTKVRA
+420 AQEWMSDSTKIRA
-433 HEKLDAFRVKVGY
+433 HEKLATFHVKVGY

-456 EIKKDSYWAN
+456 EIKNDSYWAN
-466 VCRASEWGFN
+466 VCRASEWGFD
-476 DMISRLGKPVDRDEW
+476 DMYSRIGKPVDKDEW

-514 ILQPPFFNMD
+514 ILQPPFFNME

-546 DDQGRQFDKNGN
+546 DDQGRQFDKDGN

-564 EGDADR
+564 PGDADR

-581 FNNIEVLPGLKGNGQ
+581 FNKIEVLPGLQANGE

-616 RNATK
+616 QNATK
-621 DAPLEVKEGFTPEQR
+621 DAPLGVVDGFTPEQR
-636 FFIAYATLW
+636 FFLAYATLW
-645 AGNIRDEQARVYTKS
+645 AGNIRDEQIRVYTKS

-683 FQITPDDSLY
+683 FHITPSDPLY
-693 VAPENRVNIW
+693 VAPENRVNVW

>member
-1 MGERFTRIG
+1 
-10 KYRNELITNFIIM
+10 
-23 CMNKRNY
+23 MNKKNY
-30 LTAAAMALA
+30 VAVATLAFAMLT
-39 VLSSCGGQKEARN
+39 SCAGQKEAKS

-64 VSAGQDFFRYAC
+64 VSAGTDFFRYAC

-91 YGTFDQLAENNQKQL
+91 YGTFDELFENSQKQL

-114 SQQNEAGTVAQKIG
+114 AQKNNQAGSAAQKIG
-128 DLYNIAMDSV
+128 DLYNMAMDSV
-138 ARNEQGFAPVKP
+138 TLNKQGAEPVKA

-155 AALTDKSQIIP
+155 AGLKDKSEIVP
-166 MSVEMRR
+166 MMTEMAHI
-173 FQGIGTY
+173 GIGTY
-180 FNFYVYADP
+180 FHSYVYADP
-189 KNSALNIFQMG
+189 KNSSLNIFQMG

-217 ITENIRNEYKK
+217 ITQNIREQYKL
-228 YIAKLFAL
+228 YIGKLFQLA
-236 SGFSEAEAQQKVAD
+236 GFSEADAQQKVAD

-255 TSIAKVS
+255 TAIAKVS
-262 RSAAELRNPEANYH
+262 RSATELRDPEANYH
-276 KMSYADLK
+276 KMSFDELK
-284 KRIPGIDWDAFMT
+284 KTIAGIDWDAYMK

-309 EQVESIQEVA
+309 EQVEPIQEVA
-319 RLISALPVSKH
+319 RLMNTLPLSKH

-354 FDFYGKVMSGRQVNQ
+354 FDFYGKVLSGRQVNQ

-398 AAKERML
+398 AAKERMV
-405 KLVENLRVAL
+405 KLVKNLQIAL

-420 AQEWMSDSTKVRA
+420 AQEWMSDSTKIRA
-433 HEKLDAFRVKVGY
+433 HEKLAAFHVKVGY

-456 EIKKDSYWAN
+456 EIKNDSYWAN

-476 DMISRLGKPVDRDEW
+476 DMYSRIGKPVDKDEW

-514 ILQPPFFNMD
+514 ILQPPFFNME

-546 DDQGRQFDKNGN
+546 DDQGRQFDKDGN

-564 EGDADR
+564 PGDADR

-581 FNNIEVLPGLKGNGQ
+581 FNKIEVLPGLQANGE

-616 RNATK
+616 QNATK
-621 DAPLEVKEGFTPEQR
+621 DAPLGVVDGFTPEQR
-636 FFIAYATLW
+636 FFLAYATLW
-645 AGNIRDEQARVYTKS
+645 AGNIRDEQIRVYTKS

-683 FQITPDDSLY
+683 FHITPSDPLY
-693 VAPENRVNIW
+693 VAPENRVNVW

>member
-1 MGERFTRIG
+1 
-10 KYRNELITNFIIM
+10 
-23 CMNKRNY
+23 MNKKNY
-30 LTAAAMALA
+30 VVVATLAFAMLT
-39 VLSSCGGQKEARN
+39 SCAGQKEAKS

-64 VSAGQDFFRYAC
+64 VSAGTDFFRYAC

-91 YGTFDQLAENNQKQL
+91 YGTFDELFENSQKQL

-114 SQQNEAGTVAQKIG
+114 AQKNNQAGSAAQKIG
-128 DLYNIAMDSV
+128 DLYNMAMDSV
-138 ARNEQGFAPVKP
+138 TLNKQGAEPVKA

-155 AALTDKSQIIP
+155 AGLKDKSEIVP
-166 MSVEMRR
+166 MMTEMAHI
-173 FQGIGTY
+173 GIGTY
-180 FNFYVYADP
+180 FHSYVYADP
-189 KNSALNIFQMG
+189 KNSSLNIFQMG

-217 ITENIRNEYKK
+217 ITQNIREQYKL
-228 YIAKLFAL
+228 YIGKLFQLA
-236 SGFSEAEAQQKVAD
+236 GFSEADAQQKVAD

-255 TSIAKVS
+255 TAIAKVS
-262 RSAAELRNPEANYH
+262 RSATELRDPEANYH
-276 KMSYADLK
+276 KMSFDELK
-284 KRIPGIDWDAFMT
+284 KTIAGIDWDAYMK

-309 EQVESIQEVA
+309 EQVEPIQEVA
-319 RLISALPVSKH
+319 RLMNTLPLSKH

-354 FDFYGKVMSGRQVNQ
+354 FDFYGKVLSGRQVNQ

-398 AAKERML
+398 AAKERMV
-405 KLVENLRVAL
+405 KLVKNLQTAL

-420 AQEWMSDSTKVRA
+420 AQEWMSDSTKIRA
-433 HEKLDAFRVKVGY
+433 HEKLATFHVKVGY

-456 EIKKDSYWAN
+456 EIKNDSYWAN

-476 DMISRLGKPVDRDEW
+476 DMYSRIGKPVDKDEW

-514 ILQPPFFNMD
+514 ILQPPFFNME

-546 DDQGRQFDKNGN
+546 DDQGRQFDKDGN

-564 EGDADR
+564 PGDADR

-581 FNNIEVLPGLKGNGQ
+581 FNKIEVLPGLQANGE

-616 RNATK
+616 QNATK
-621 DAPLEVKEGFTPEQR
+621 DAPLGVVDGFTPEQR
-636 FFIAYATLW
+636 FFLAYATLW
-645 AGNIRDEQARVYTKS
+645 AGNIRDEQIRVYTKS

-683 FQITPDDSLY
+683 FHITPSDPLY
-693 VAPENRVNIW
+693 VAPENRVNVW

>member
-1 MGERFTRIG
+1 
-10 KYRNELITNFIIM
+10 
-23 CMNKRNY
+23 MNKKNY
-30 LTAAAMALA
+30 VAVATLAFAMLT
-39 VLSSCGGQKEARN
+39 SCAGQKEAKS

-64 VSAGQDFFRYAC
+64 VAAGTDFFRYAC

-91 YGTFDQLAENNQKQL
+91 YGTFDLLFDNSQKQL

-114 SQQNEAGTVAQKIG
+114 AQKNNPAGSAAQKIG
-128 DLYNIAMDSV
+128 DLYNMAMDSV
-138 ARNEQGFAPVKP
+138 TLNKQGAEPVKA
-150 MLDKI
+150 MLGKI
-155 AALTDKSQIIP
+155 AALKDKKEIIP
-166 MSVEMRR
+166 MMTEMAHI
-173 FQGIGTY
+173 GIGTY
-180 FNFYVYADP
+180 FHSYVYADP
-189 KNSALNIFQMG
+189 KNSSLNIFQMG

-207 EKEYYLDTDS
+207 EKEYYLDNDS
-217 ITENIRNEYKK
+217 ITQNIREQYKV
-228 YIAKLFAL
+228 YIGKLFKLA
-236 SGFSEAEAQQKVAD
+236 GFTEAEAQQKVAD

-255 TSIAKVS
+255 TAIAKAS
-262 RSAAELRNPEANYH
+262 RSATELRDPEANYH
-276 KMSYADLK
+276 KMSFDELK
-284 KRIPGIDWDAFMT
+284 KTIPGIDWDAYVK

-309 EQVESIQEVA
+309 EQVEPIQEVA
-319 RLISALPVSKH
+319 RLMNTLPLSKH

-354 FDFYGKVMSGRQVNQ
+354 FDFYGKVLSGRQVNQ

-398 AAKERML
+398 AAKERMV
-405 KLVENLRVAL
+405 KLVKNLQVAL
-415 GERID
+415 GQRID
-420 AQEWMSDSTKVRA
+420 AQDWMSDSTKVKA
-433 HEKLDAFRVKVGY
+433 HEKLDAFHVKVGY

-456 EIKKDSYWAN
+456 NIKKDSYWAN
-466 VCRASEWGFN
+466 VCRASEWSFN
-476 DMISRLGKPVDRDEW
+476 DMYSRLGKPVDKDEW

-514 ILQPPFFNMD
+514 ILQPPFFNME

-564 EGDADR
+564 PGDADR

-581 FNNIEVLPGLKGNGQ
+581 FNNIEVLPGLHGNGE

-605 HGGLNVAYLAF
+605 HGGLNVAFLAF
-616 RNATK
+616 QNATK
-621 DAPLEVKEGFTPEQR
+621 DAPLGVVDGFTPEQR
-636 FFIAYATLW
+636 FFLAYATLW
-645 AGNIRDEQARVYTKS
+645 AGNIRDEQIRVYTKS
-660 DPHSLGKWRVNG
+660 DPHSLGRWRVNG

-683 FQITPDDSLY
+683 FHITPSDPLY
-693 VAPENRVNIW
+693 VAPEKRVNVW

>member
-1 MGERFTRIG
+1 
-10 KYRNELITNFIIM
+10 
-23 CMNKRNY
+23 MNKKNY
-30 LTAAAMALA
+30 VAVATLAFAMLT
-39 VLSSCGGQKEARN
+39 SCAGQKEAKS

-64 VSAGQDFFRYAC
+64 VSAGTDFFRYAC

-91 YGTFDQLAENNQKQL
+91 YGTFDELFENSQKQL

-114 SQQNEAGTVAQKIG
+114 AQKNNQAGSAAQKIG
-128 DLYNIAMDSV
+128 DLYNMAMDSV
-138 ARNEQGFAPVKP
+138 TLNKQGAEPVKA

-155 AALTDKSQIIP
+155 AGMKDKSEIVP
-166 MSVEMRR
+166 MMTEMAHI
-173 FQGIGTY
+173 GIGTY
-180 FNFYVYADP
+180 FRSYVYADP
-189 KNSALNIFQMG
+189 KNSSLNIFQMG

-217 ITENIRNEYKK
+217 ITQNIREQYKL
-228 YIAKLFAL
+228 YIGKLFQLA
-236 SGFSEAEAQQKVAD
+236 GFSEADAQQKVAD

-255 TSIAKVS
+255 TAIAKVS
-262 RSAAELRNPEANYH
+262 RSATELRDPEANYH
-276 KMSYADLK
+276 KMSFDELK
-284 KRIPGIDWDAFMT
+284 KTIAGIDWDAYMK

-309 EQVESIQEVA
+309 EQVEPIQEVA
-319 RLISALPVSKH
+319 RLMNTLPLSKH
-330 VSYLE
+330 ISYLE

-354 FDFYGKVMSGRQVNQ
+354 FDFYGKVLSGRQVNQ

-398 AAKERML
+398 AAKERMV
-405 KLVENLRVAL
+405 KLVKNLQTAL

-420 AQEWMSDSTKVRA
+420 AQEWMSDSTKIRA
-433 HEKLDAFRVKVGY
+433 HEKLAAFHVKVGY

-456 EIKKDSYWAN
+456 EIKNDSYWAN

-476 DMISRLGKPVDRDEW
+476 DMYSRIGKPVDKDEW

-514 ILQPPFFNMD
+514 ILQPPFFNME

-546 DDQGRQFDKNGN
+546 DDQGRQFDKDGN

-564 EGDADR
+564 PGDADR

-581 FNNIEVLPGLKGNGQ
+581 FNKIEVLPGLQANGE

-616 RNATK
+616 QNATK
-621 DAPLEVKEGFTPEQR
+621 DAPLGVVDGFTPEQR
-636 FFIAYATLW
+636 FFLAYATLW
-645 AGNIRDEQARVYTKS
+645 AGNIRDEQIRVYTKS

-683 FQITPDDSLY
+683 FHITPSDPLY
-693 VAPENRVNIW
+693 VAPENRVNVW

>member
-1 MGERFTRIG
+1 
-10 KYRNELITNFIIM
+10 
-23 CMNKRNY
+23 MNKKNY
-30 LTAAAMALA
+30 VAVATLAFAMLT
-39 VLSSCGGQKEARN
+39 SCAGQKEAKS

-64 VSAGQDFFRYAC
+64 VSAGTDFFRYAC

-91 YGTFDQLAENNQKQL
+91 YGTFDELFENSQKQL

-114 SQQNEAGTVAQKIG
+114 AQKNNQAGSAAQKIG
-128 DLYNIAMDSV
+128 DLYNMAMDSV
-138 ARNEQGFAPVKP
+138 TLNKQGAEPVKA

-155 AALTDKSQIIP
+155 AGMKDKSEIVP
-166 MSVEMRR
+166 MMTEMAHI
-173 FQGIGTY
+173 GIGTY
-180 FNFYVYADP
+180 FHRYVYADP
-189 KNSALNIFQMG
+189 KNSSLNIFQMG

-217 ITENIRNEYKK
+217 ITQNIREQYKL
-228 YIAKLFAL
+228 YIGKLFQLA
-236 SGFSEAEAQQKVAD
+236 GFSEADAQQKVAD

-255 TSIAKVS
+255 TAIAKVS
-262 RSAAELRNPEANYH
+262 RSATELRDPEANYH
-276 KMSYADLK
+276 KMSFDELK
-284 KRIPGIDWDAFMT
+284 KTIAGIDWDAYMK

-309 EQVESIQEVA
+309 EQVEPIQEVA
-319 RLISALPVSKH
+319 RLMNTLPLSKH

-354 FDFYGKVMSGRQVNQ
+354 FDFYGKVLSGRQVNQ

-398 AAKERML
+398 AAKERMV
-405 KLVENLRVAL
+405 KLVKNLQTAL

-420 AQEWMSDSTKVRA
+420 AQEWMSDSTKIRA
-433 HEKLDAFRVKVGY
+433 HEKLATFHVKVGY

-456 EIKKDSYWAN
+456 EIKNDSYWAN

-476 DMISRLGKPVDRDEW
+476 DMYSRIGKPVDKDEW

-514 ILQPPFFNMD
+514 ILQPPFFNME

-546 DDQGRQFDKNGN
+546 DDQGRQFDKDGN

-564 EGDADR
+564 PGDADR

-581 FNNIEVLPGLKGNGQ
+581 FNKIEVLPGLQANGE

-616 RNATK
+616 QNATK
-621 DAPLEVKEGFTPEQR
+621 DAPLGVVDGFTPEQR
-636 FFIAYATLW
+636 FFLAYATLW
-645 AGNIRDEQARVYTKS
+645 AGNIRDEQIRVYTKS

-683 FQITPDDSLY
+683 FHITPSDPLY
-693 VAPENRVNIW
+693 VAPENRVNVW

>member
-1 MGERFTRIG
+1 
-10 KYRNELITNFIIM
+10 
-23 CMNKRNY
+23 MNKKNY
-30 LTAAAMALA
+30 VAVATLAFAMLT
-39 VLSSCGGQKEARN
+39 SCAGQKEAKS

-64 VSAGQDFFRYAC
+64 VSAGTDFFRYAC

-91 YGTFDQLAENNQKQL
+91 YGTFDELFENSQKQL

-114 SQQNEAGTVAQKIG
+114 AQKNNQAGSAAQKIG
-128 DLYNIAMDSV
+128 DLYNMAMDSV
-138 ARNEQGFAPVKP
+138 TLNKQGAEPVKA

-155 AALTDKSQIIP
+155 AGLKDKSEIVP
-166 MSVEMRR
+166 MMTEMAHI
-173 FQGIGTY
+173 GIGTY
-180 FNFYVYADP
+180 FHSYVYADP
-189 KNSALNIFQMG
+189 KNSSLNIFQMG

-217 ITENIRNEYKK
+217 ITQNIREQYKL
-228 YIAKLFAL
+228 YIGKLFQLA
-236 SGFSEAEAQQKVAD
+236 GFSEADAQQKVAD

-255 TSIAKVS
+255 TAIAKVS
-262 RSAAELRNPEANYH
+262 RSATELRDPEANYH
-276 KMSYADLK
+276 KMSFDELK
-284 KRIPGIDWDAFMT
+284 KTIAGIDWDAYMK

-309 EQVESIQEVA
+309 EQVEPIQEVA
-319 RLISALPVSKH
+319 RLMNTLPLSKH

-354 FDFYGKVMSGRQVNQ
+354 FDFYGKVLSGRQVNQ

-398 AAKERML
+398 AAKERMV
-405 KLVENLRVAL
+405 KLVKNLQTAL

-420 AQEWMSDSTKVRA
+420 AQEWMSDSTKIRA
-433 HEKLDAFRVKVGY
+433 HEKLATFHVKVGY

-456 EIKKDSYWAN
+456 EIKNDSYWAN

-476 DMISRLGKPVDRDEW
+476 DMYSRIGKPVDKDEW

-514 ILQPPFFNMD
+514 ILQPPFFNME

-546 DDQGRQFDKNGN
+546 DDQGRQFDKDGN
-558 LTDWWA
+558 LTDWWTP
-564 EGDADR
+564 GDADR

-581 FNNIEVLPGLKGNGQ
+581 FNKIEVLPGLQANGE

-616 RNATK
+616 QNATK
-621 DAPLEVKEGFTPEQR
+621 DAPLGVVDGFTPEQR
-636 FFIAYATLW
+636 FFLAYATLW
-645 AGNIRDEQARVYTKS
+645 AGNIRDEQIRVYTKS

-683 FQITPDDSLY
+683 FHITPSDPLY
-693 VAPENRVNIW
+693 VAPENRVNVW

>member
-1 MGERFTRIG
+1 
-10 KYRNELITNFIIM
+10 
-23 CMNKRNY
+23 MNKKNY
-30 LTAAAMALA
+30 VAVAALA
-39 VLSSCGGQKEARN
+39 LAMMTSCAGQKEAKS

-64 VSAGQDFFRYAC
+64 VAAGTDFFRYAC

-91 YGTFDQLAENNQKQL
+91 YGTFDQLFENSQKQL

-114 SQQNEAGTVAQKIG
+114 AQKNNQAGSAAQKIG
-128 DLYNIAMDSV
+128 DLYNMAMDSV
-138 ARNEQGFAPVKP
+138 TLNKQGAEPVKA

-155 AALTDKSQIIP
+155 AALKDKSEIIP
-166 MSVEMRR
+166 MMTEMAHA
-173 FQGIGTY
+173 GIGTY
-180 FNFYVYADP
+180 FHSYVYADP
-189 KNSALNIFQMG
+189 KNSSLNIFQMG

-207 EKEYYLDTDS
+207 EKEYYLDNDS
-217 ITENIRNEYKK
+217 ITQNIREQYKV
-228 YIAKLFAL
+228 YIGKLFQLA
-236 SGFSEAEAQQKVAD
+236 GFTEAEAQQKVAD

-255 TSIAKVS
+255 TAIAKAS
-262 RSAAELRNPEANYH
+262 RSATELRDPEANYH
-276 KMSYADLK
+276 KMSFDELK
-284 KRIPGIDWDAFMT
+284 KTISGIDWDAYVK

-309 EQVESIQEVA
+309 EQVEPIQEVA
-319 RLISALPVSKH
+319 RLMNTLPVSKH

-342 ASCLSDDFVAAR
+342 ASYLSDDFVAAR
-354 FDFYGKVMSGRQVNQ
+354 FDFYGKVLSGRQVNQ

-398 AAKERML
+398 AAKERMV
-405 KLVENLRVAL
+405 KLVKNLQTAL
-415 GERID
+415 GERIN
-420 AQEWMSDSTKVRA
+420 AQEWMSDSTKVKA
-433 HEKLDAFRVKVGY
+433 QEKLAAFHVKVGY

-456 EIKKDSYWAN
+456 DIKKDSYWAN

-476 DMISRLGKPVDRDEW
+476 DMYSRLGKPVDKDEW

-514 ILQPPFFNMD
+514 ILQPPFFNME

-546 DDQGRQFDKNGN
+546 DDQGRQFDKDGN

-564 EGDADR
+564 PGDADR

-581 FNNIEVLPGLKGNGQ
+581 FNKIEVLPGLYANGE

-616 RNATK
+616 QNATK
-621 DAPLEVKEGFTPEQR
+621 DAPLGVVDGFTPEQR
-636 FFIAYATLW
+636 FFLAYATLW
-645 AGNIRDEQARVYTKS
+645 AGNIRDEQIRVYTKS
-660 DPHSLGKWRVNG
+660 DPHSLGRWRVNG

-683 FQITPDDSLY
+683 FHITPSDPLY
-693 VAPENRVNIW
+693 VAPENRVNVW

>member
-1 MGERFTRIG
+1 
-10 KYRNELITNFIIM
+10 
-23 CMNKRNY
+23 MNKKNY
-30 LTAAAMALA
+30 VAVATLAFAMLT
-39 VLSSCGGQKEARN
+39 SCAGQKEAKS

-64 VSAGQDFFRYAC
+64 VSAGTDFFRYAC

-91 YGTFDQLAENNQKQL
+91 YGTFDELFENSQKQL

-114 SQQNEAGTVAQKIG
+114 AQKNNQAGSAAQKIG
-128 DLYNIAMDSV
+128 DLYNMAMDSV
-138 ARNEQGFAPVKP
+138 TLNKQGAEPVKA

-155 AALTDKSQIIP
+155 AGLKDKSEIVP
-166 MSVEMRR
+166 MMTEMAHI
-173 FQGIGTY
+173 GIGTY
-180 FNFYVYADP
+180 FHSYVYADP
-189 KNSALNIFQMG
+189 KNSSLNIFQMG

-217 ITENIRNEYKK
+217 ITQNIREQYKL
-228 YIAKLFAL
+228 YIGKLFQLA
-236 SGFSEAEAQQKVAD
+236 GFSEADAQQKVAD

-255 TSIAKVS
+255 TAIAKVS
-262 RSAAELRNPEANYH
+262 RSATELRDPEANYH
-276 KMSYADLK
+276 KMSFDELK
-284 KRIPGIDWDAFMT
+284 KTIAGIDWDAYMK

-309 EQVESIQEVA
+309 EQVEPIQEVA
-319 RLISALPVSKH
+319 RLMNTLPLSKH

-354 FDFYGKVMSGRQVNQ
+354 FDFYGKVLSGRQVNQ

-398 AAKERML
+398 AAKERMV
-405 KLVENLRVAL
+405 KLVKNLQAAL

-420 AQEWMSDSTKVRA
+420 AQEWMSDSTKIRA
-433 HEKLDAFRVKVGY
+433 HEKLATFHVKVGY

-456 EIKKDSYWAN
+456 EIKNDSYWAN

-476 DMISRLGKPVDRDEW
+476 DMYSRIGKPVDKDEW

-514 ILQPPFFNMD
+514 ILQPPFFNME

-546 DDQGRQFDKNGN
+546 DDQGRQFDKDGN

-564 EGDADR
+564 PGDADR

-581 FNNIEVLPGLKGNGQ
+581 FNKIEVLPGLQANGE

-616 RNATK
+616 QNATK
-621 DAPLEVKEGFTPEQR
+621 DAPLGVVDGFTPEQR
-636 FFIAYATLW
+636 FFLAYATLW
-645 AGNIRDEQARVYTKS
+645 AGNIRDEQIRVYTKS

-683 FQITPDDSLY
+683 FHITPSDPLY
-693 VAPENRVNIW
+693 VAPENRVNVW

>member
-1 MGERFTRIG
+1 
-10 KYRNELITNFIIM
+10 
-23 CMNKRNY
+23 MNKKNY
-30 LTAAAMALA
+30 VAVATLAFAMLT
-39 VLSSCGGQKEARN
+39 SCAGQKEAKS

-64 VSAGQDFFRYAC
+64 VSAGTDFFRYAC

-91 YGTFDQLAENNQKQL
+91 YGTFDELFENSQKQL

-114 SQQNEAGTVAQKIG
+114 AQKNNQAGSAAQKIG
-128 DLYNIAMDSV
+128 DLYNMAMDSV
-138 ARNEQGFAPVKP
+138 TLNKQGAEPVKA

-155 AALTDKSQIIP
+155 AGMKDKSEIVP
-166 MSVEMRR
+166 MMTEMAHI
-173 FQGIGTY
+173 GIGTY
-180 FNFYVYADP
+180 FRSYVYADP
-189 KNSALNIFQMG
+189 KNSSLNIFQMG

-217 ITENIRNEYKK
+217 ITQNIREQYKL
-228 YIAKLFAL
+228 YIGKLFQLA
-236 SGFSEAEAQQKVAD
+236 GFSEADAQQKVAD

-255 TSIAKVS
+255 TAIAKVS
-262 RSAAELRNPEANYH
+262 RSATELRDPEANYH
-276 KMSYADLK
+276 KMSFDELK
-284 KRIPGIDWDAFMT
+284 KNISGIDWDAYMK
-297 GLGIQAPAELNV
+297 GLGIQVPAELNV
-309 EQVESIQEVA
+309 EQVEPIQEVA
-319 RLISALPVSKH
+319 RLMNTLPLSKH

-354 FDFYGKVMSGRQVNQ
+354 FDFYGKVLSGRQVNQ

-398 AAKERML
+398 AAKERMV
-405 KLVENLRVAL
+405 KLVKNLQTAL

-420 AQEWMSDSTKVRA
+420 AQEWMSDSTKIRA
-433 HEKLDAFRVKVGY
+433 HEKLAVFHVKVGY

-456 EIKKDSYWAN
+456 EIKNDSYWAN

-476 DMISRLGKPVDRDEW
+476 DMCSRIGKPVDKDEW

-514 ILQPPFFNMD
+514 ILQPPFFNME

-546 DDQGRQFDKNGN
+546 DDQGRQFDKDGN

-564 EGDADR
+564 PGDADR

-581 FNNIEVLPGLKGNGQ
+581 FNKIEVLPGLQANGE

-616 RNATK
+616 QNATK
-621 DAPLEVKEGFTPEQR
+621 DAPLGVVDGFTPEQR
-636 FFIAYATLW
+636 FFLAYATLW
-645 AGNIRDEQARVYTKS
+645 AGNIRDEQIRVYTKS

-683 FQITPDDSLY
+683 FHITPSDPLY
-693 VAPENRVNIW
+693 VAPENRVNVW

>member
-1 MGERFTRIG
+1 
-10 KYRNELITNFIIM
+10 
-23 CMNKRNY
+23 MNKKNY
-30 LTAAAMALA
+30 VAVATLAFAMLT
-39 VLSSCGGQKEARN
+39 SCAGQKEAKS

-64 VSAGQDFFRYAC
+64 VSAGTDFFRYAC

-91 YGTFDQLAENNQKQL
+91 YGTFDELFENSQKQL

-114 SQQNEAGTVAQKIG
+114 AQKNNQAGSAAQKIG
-128 DLYNIAMDSV
+128 DLYNMAMDSV
-138 ARNEQGFAPVKP
+138 TLNKQGAEPVKA

-155 AALTDKSQIIP
+155 AGLKDKSEIVP
-166 MSVEMRR
+166 MMTEMAHI
-173 FQGIGTY
+173 GIGTY
-180 FNFYVYADP
+180 FHSYVYADP
-189 KNSALNIFQMG
+189 KNSSLNIFQMG

-217 ITENIRNEYKK
+217 ITQNIREQYKL
-228 YIAKLFAL
+228 YIGKLFQLA
-236 SGFSEAEAQQKVAD
+236 GFSEADAQQKVAD

-255 TSIAKVS
+255 TAIAKVS
-262 RSAAELRNPEANYH
+262 RSATELRDPEANYH
-276 KMSYADLK
+276 KMSFDELK
-284 KRIPGIDWDAFMT
+284 KTIAGIDWDAYMK

-309 EQVESIQEVA
+309 EQVEPIQEVA
-319 RLISALPVSKH
+319 RLMNTLPLSKH

-354 FDFYGKVMSGRQVNQ
+354 FDFYGKVLSGRQVNQ

-398 AAKERML
+398 AAKERMV
-405 KLVENLRVAL
+405 KLVKNLQTAL

-420 AQEWMSDSTKVRA
+420 AQEWMSDSTKIRA
-433 HEKLDAFRVKVGY
+433 HEKLAAFHVKVGY

-456 EIKKDSYWAN
+456 EIKNDSYWAN

-476 DMISRLGKPVDRDEW
+476 DMYSRIGKPVDKDEW

-514 ILQPPFFNMD
+514 ILQPPFFNME

-546 DDQGRQFDKNGN
+546 DDQGRQFDKDGN

-564 EGDADR
+564 PGDADR

-581 FNNIEVLPGLKGNGQ
+581 FNKIEVLPGLQANGE

-616 RNATK
+616 QNATK
-621 DAPLEVKEGFTPEQR
+621 DAPLGVVDGFTPEQR
-636 FFIAYATLW
+636 FFLAYATLW
-645 AGNIRDEQARVYTKS
+645 AGNIRDEQIRVYTKS

-683 FQITPDDSLY
+683 FHITPSDPLY
-693 VAPENRVNIW
+693 VAPENRVNVW

>member
-1 MGERFTRIG
+1 
-10 KYRNELITNFIIM
+10 
-23 CMNKRNY
+23 MNKKNY
-30 LTAAAMALA
+30 VAVATLAFAMLT
-39 VLSSCGGQKEARN
+39 SCAGQKEAKS

-64 VSAGQDFFRYAC
+64 VSAGTDFFRYAC

-91 YGTFDQLAENNQKQL
+91 YGTFDELFENSQTQL

-114 SQQNEAGTVAQKIG
+114 AQKNNQAGSAAQKIG
-128 DLYNIAMDSV
+128 DLYNMAMDSV
-138 ARNEQGFAPVKP
+138 ALNKQGVEPVKA

-155 AALTDKSQIIP
+155 AGMKDKSEIVP
-166 MSVEMRR
+166 MMTEMAHI
-173 FQGIGTY
+173 GIGTY
-180 FNFYVYADP
+180 FRSYVYADP
-189 KNSALNIFQMG
+189 KNSSVNILQMG

-217 ITENIRNEYKK
+217 ITQNIREQYKL
-228 YIAKLFAL
+228 YIGKLFQLA
-236 SGFSEAEAQQKVAD
+236 GFSEADAQQKVAD

-255 TSIAKVS
+255 TAIAKVS
-262 RSAAELRNPEANYH
+262 RSATELRDPEANYH
-276 KMSYADLK
+276 KMSFDELK
-284 KRIPGIDWDAFMT
+284 KTIAGIDWDAYMK

-309 EQVESIQEVA
+309 EQVEPIQEVA
-319 RLISALPVSKH
+319 RLMNTLPLSKH

-354 FDFYGKVMSGRQVNQ
+354 FDFYGKVLSGRQVNQ

-398 AAKERML
+398 AAKERMV
-405 KLVENLRVAL
+405 KLVKNLQTAL

-420 AQEWMSDSTKVRA
+420 AQEWMSDSTKIRA
-433 HEKLDAFRVKVGY
+433 HEKLATFHVKVGY

-456 EIKKDSYWAN
+456 EIKNDSYWAN

-476 DMISRLGKPVDRDEW
+476 DMYSRIGKPVDKDEW

-514 ILQPPFFNMD
+514 ILQPPFFNME

-546 DDQGRQFDKNGN
+546 DDQGRQFDKDGN

-564 EGDADR
+564 PGDADR

-581 FNNIEVLPGLKGNGQ
+581 FNKIEVLPGLQANGE

-616 RNATK
+616 QNATK
-621 DAPLEVKEGFTPEQR
+621 DAPLGVVDGFTPEQR
-636 FFIAYATLW
+636 FFLAYATLW
-645 AGNIRDEQARVYTKS
+645 AGNIRDEQIRVYTKS

-683 FQITPDDSLY
+683 FHITPSDPLY
-693 VAPENRVNIW
+693 VAPENRVNVW

>member
-1 MGERFTRIG
+1 
-10 KYRNELITNFIIM
+10 
-23 CMNKRNY
+23 MNKKNY
-30 LTAAAMALA
+30 VAVATLAFAMLT
-39 VLSSCGGQKEARN
+39 SCAGQKEAKS
-52 TSGIDLANMDTT
+52 TSGIDLADMDTT
-64 VSAGQDFFRYAC
+64 VSAGTDFFRYAC

-91 YGTFDQLAENNQKQL
+91 YGTFDELFENSQKQL

-114 SQQNEAGTVAQKIG
+114 AQKNNQAGSAAQKIG
-128 DLYNIAMDSV
+128 DLYNMAMDSV
-138 ARNEQGFAPVKP
+138 TLNKQGAEPVKA

-155 AALTDKSQIIP
+155 AGMKDKSEIVP
-166 MSVEMRR
+166 MMTEMAHI
-173 FQGIGTY
+173 GIGTY
-180 FNFYVYADP
+180 FRSYVYADP
-189 KNSALNIFQMG
+189 KNSSLNIFQMG

-217 ITENIRNEYKK
+217 ITQNIREQYKL
-228 YIAKLFAL
+228 YIGKLFQLA
-236 SGFSEAEAQQKVAD
+236 GFSEADAQQKVAD

-255 TSIAKVS
+255 TAIAKVS
-262 RSAAELRNPEANYH
+262 RSATELRDPEANYH
-276 KMSYADLK
+276 KMSFDELK
-284 KRIPGIDWDAFMT
+284 KTISGIDWDAYMK
-297 GLGIQAPAELNV
+297 GLGIQVPAELNV
-309 EQVESIQEVA
+309 EQVEPIQEVA
-319 RLISALPVSKH
+319 RLMNTLPLSKH

-354 FDFYGKVMSGRQVNQ
+354 FDFYGKVLSGRQVNQ

-398 AAKERML
+398 AAKERMV
-405 KLVENLRVAL
+405 KLVKNLQTAL

-420 AQEWMSDSTKVRA
+420 AQEWMSDSTKIRA
-433 HEKLDAFRVKVGY
+433 HEKLAVFHVKVGY

-456 EIKKDSYWAN
+456 EIKNDSYWAN

-476 DMISRLGKPVDRDEW
+476 DMCSRIGKPVDKDEW

-514 ILQPPFFNMD
+514 ILQPPFFNME

-546 DDQGRQFDKNGN
+546 DDQGRQFDKDGN

-564 EGDADR
+564 PGDADR

-581 FNNIEVLPGLKGNGQ
+581 FNKIEVLPGLQANGE

-616 RNATK
+616 QNATK
-621 DAPLEVKEGFTPEQR
+621 DAPLGVVDGFTPEQR
-636 FFIAYATLW
+636 FFLAYATLW
-645 AGNIRDEQARVYTKS
+645 AGNIRDEQIRVYTKS

-683 FQITPDDSLY
+683 FHITPSDPLY
-693 VAPENRVNIW
+693 VAPENRVNVW

>member
-1 MGERFTRIG
+1 
-10 KYRNELITNFIIM
+10 
-23 CMNKRNY
+23 MNKKNY
-30 LTAAAMALA
+30 VAVATLAFAMLT
-39 VLSSCGGQKEARN
+39 SCAGQKEAKS

-64 VSAGQDFFRYAC
+64 VSAGTDFFRYAC

-91 YGTFDQLAENNQKQL
+91 YGTFDELFENSQKQL

-114 SQQNEAGTVAQKIG
+114 AQKNNQAGSAVQKIG
-128 DLYNIAMDSV
+128 DLYNMAMDSV
-138 ARNEQGFAPVKP
+138 TLNKQGAEPVKA

-155 AALTDKSQIIP
+155 AGMKDKSEIVP
-166 MSVEMRR
+166 MMTEMAHI
-173 FQGIGTY
+173 GIGTY
-180 FNFYVYADP
+180 FHSYVYADP
-189 KNSALNIFQMG
+189 KNSSLNIFQMG

-217 ITENIRNEYKK
+217 ITQNIREQYKL
-228 YIAKLFAL
+228 YIGKLFQLA
-236 SGFSEAEAQQKVAD
+236 GFSEADAQQKVAD

-255 TSIAKVS
+255 TAIAKVS
-262 RSAAELRNPEANYH
+262 RSATELRDPEANYH
-276 KMSYADLK
+276 KMSFDELK
-284 KRIPGIDWDAFMT
+284 KTIAGIDWDAYMK

-309 EQVESIQEVA
+309 EQVEPIQEVA
-319 RLISALPVSKH
+319 RLMNTLPLSKH

-354 FDFYGKVMSGRQVNQ
+354 FDFYGKVLSGRQVNQ

-398 AAKERML
+398 AAKERMV
-405 KLVENLRVAL
+405 KLVKNLQTAL

-420 AQEWMSDSTKVRA
+420 AQEWMSDSTKIRA
-433 HEKLDAFRVKVGY
+433 HEKLAAFHVKVGY

-456 EIKKDSYWAN
+456 EIKNDSYWAN

-476 DMISRLGKPVDRDEW
+476 DMYSRIGKPVDKDEW

-514 ILQPPFFNMD
+514 ILQPPFFNME

-546 DDQGRQFDKNGN
+546 DDQGRQFDKDGN

-564 EGDADR
+564 PGDADR

-581 FNNIEVLPGLKGNGQ
+581 FNKIEVLPGLQANGE

-616 RNATK
+616 QNATK
-621 DAPLEVKEGFTPEQR
+621 DAPLGVVDGFTPEQR
-636 FFIAYATLW
+636 FFLAYATLW
-645 AGNIRDEQARVYTKS
+645 AGNIRDEQIRVYTKS

-683 FQITPDDSLY
+683 FHITPSDPLY
-693 VAPENRVNIW
+693 VAPENRVNVW

>member
-1 MGERFTRIG
+1 
-10 KYRNELITNFIIM
+10 
-23 CMNKRNY
+23 MNKKNY
-30 LTAAAMALA
+30 VAVATLAFAMLT
-39 VLSSCGGQKEARN
+39 SCAGQKEAKS

-64 VSAGQDFFRYAC
+64 VSAGTDFFRYAC

-91 YGTFDQLAENNQKQL
+91 YGTFDELFENSQKQL

-114 SQQNEAGTVAQKIG
+114 AQKNNQAGSAAQKIG
-128 DLYNIAMDSV
+128 DLYNMAMDSV
-138 ARNEQGFAPVKP
+138 TLNKQGAEPVKA

-155 AALTDKSQIIP
+155 AGMKDKSEIVP
-166 MSVEMRR
+166 MMTEMAHI
-173 FQGIGTY
+173 GIGTY
-180 FNFYVYADP
+180 FRSYVYADP
-189 KNSALNIFQMG
+189 KNSSLNIFQMG

-217 ITENIRNEYKK
+217 ITQNIREQYKL
-228 YIAKLFAL
+228 YIGKLFQLA
-236 SGFSEAEAQQKVAD
+236 GFSEADAQQKVAD

-255 TSIAKVS
+255 TAIAKVS
-262 RSAAELRNPEANYH
+262 RSATELRDPEANYH
-276 KMSYADLK
+276 KMSFDELK
-284 KRIPGIDWDAFMT
+284 KTISGIDWDAYMK
-297 GLGIQAPAELNV
+297 GLGIQVPAELNV
-309 EQVESIQEVA
+309 EQVEPIQEVA
-319 RLISALPVSKH
+319 RLMNTLPLSKH

-354 FDFYGKVMSGRQVNQ
+354 FDFYGKVLSGRQVNQ

-398 AAKERML
+398 AAKERMV
-405 KLVENLRVAL
+405 KLVKNLQTAL

-420 AQEWMSDSTKVRA
+420 AQEWMSDSTKIRA
-433 HEKLDAFRVKVGY
+433 HEKLAVFHVKVGY

-456 EIKKDSYWAN
+456 EIKNDSYWAN

-476 DMISRLGKPVDRDEW
+476 DMYSRIGKPVDKDEW

-514 ILQPPFFNMD
+514 ILQPPFFNME

-546 DDQGRQFDKNGN
+546 DDQGRQFDKDGN

-564 EGDADR
+564 PGDADR

-581 FNNIEVLPGLKGNGQ
+581 FNKIEVLPGLQANGE

-616 RNATK
+616 QNATK
-621 DAPLEVKEGFTPEQR
+621 DAPLGVVDGFTPEQR
-636 FFIAYATLW
+636 FFLAYATLW
-645 AGNIRDEQARVYTKS
+645 AGNIRDEQIRVYTKS

-672 ALPHIQAWYDA
+672 ALPHNQAWYDA
-683 FQITPDDSLY
+683 FHITPSDPLY
-693 VAPENRVNIW
+693 VASENRVNVW

>member
-1 MGERFTRIG
+1 
-10 KYRNELITNFIIM
+10 
-23 CMNKRNY
+23 MNKKNY
-30 LTAAAMALA
+30 VAVATLAFAMLT
-39 VLSSCGGQKEARN
+39 SCAGQKEAKS

-64 VSAGQDFFRYAC
+64 VSAGTDFFRYAC

-91 YGTFDQLAENNQKQL
+91 YGTFDELFENSQKQL

-114 SQQNEAGTVAQKIG
+114 AQKNNQAGSAAQKIG
-128 DLYNIAMDSV
+128 DLYNMAMDSV
-138 ARNEQGFAPVKP
+138 TLNKQGAEPVKA

-155 AALTDKSQIIP
+155 AGMKDKSEIVP
-166 MSVEMRR
+166 MMTEMAHI
-173 FQGIGTY
+173 GIGTY
-180 FNFYVYADP
+180 FRSYVYADP
-189 KNSALNIFQMG
+189 KNSSLNIFQMG

-217 ITENIRNEYKK
+217 ITQNIREQYKL
-228 YIAKLFAL
+228 YIGKLFQLA
-236 SGFSEAEAQQKVAD
+236 GFSEADAQQKVAD

-255 TSIAKVS
+255 TAIAKVS
-262 RSAAELRNPEANYH
+262 RSATELRDPEANYH
-276 KMSYADLK
+276 KMSFDELK
-284 KRIPGIDWDAFMT
+284 KTIAGIDWDAYMK
-297 GLGIQAPAELNV
+297 GLGIQVPAELNV
-309 EQVESIQEVA
+309 EQVEPIQEVA
-319 RLISALPVSKH
+319 RLMNTLPLSKH

-354 FDFYGKVMSGRQVNQ
+354 FDFYGKVLSGRQVNQ

-398 AAKERML
+398 AAKERMV
-405 KLVENLRVAL
+405 KLVKNLQTAL

-420 AQEWMSDSTKVRA
+420 AQEWMSDSTKIRA
-433 HEKLDAFRVKVGY
+433 HEKLAVFHVKVGY

-456 EIKKDSYWAN
+456 EIKNDSYWAN

-476 DMISRLGKPVDRDEW
+476 DMYSRIGKPVDKDEW

-514 ILQPPFFNMD
+514 ILQPPFFNME

-546 DDQGRQFDKNGN
+546 DDQGRQFDKDGN

-564 EGDADR
+564 PGDADR

-581 FNNIEVLPGLKGNGQ
+581 FNKIEVLPGLQANGE

-616 RNATK
+616 QNATK
-621 DAPLEVKEGFTPEQR
+621 DAPLGVVDGFTPEQR
-636 FFIAYATLW
+636 FFLAYATLW
-645 AGNIRDEQARVYTKS
+645 AGNIRDEQIRVYTKS

-683 FQITPDDSLY
+683 FHITPSDPLY
-693 VAPENRVNIW
+693 VAPENRVNVW